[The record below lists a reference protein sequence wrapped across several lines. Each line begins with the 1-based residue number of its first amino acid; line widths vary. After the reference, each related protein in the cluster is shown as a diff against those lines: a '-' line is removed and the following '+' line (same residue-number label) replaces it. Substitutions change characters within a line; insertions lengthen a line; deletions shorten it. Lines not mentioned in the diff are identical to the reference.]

1 MEIAS
6 LAVLTAKKKE
16 EKKTPLEVI
25 ETCVCVCVC
34 NCGFKLG
41 DLTYSSNEIELLLF
55 CMSYH
60 QIDCVIE
67 QWTS

>member
-16 EKKTPLEVI
+16 EEKKTPLEVI
-25 ETCVCVCVC
+25 ETCVYVC

-41 DLTYSSNEIELLLF
+41 DLTYSSDEIELLLF

>member
-25 ETCVCVCVC
+25 EMCVC

-41 DLTYSSNEIELLLF
+41 DLTYSSDEIELLLF